1 MEDFLGTP
9 VKISFNKPD
18 IHSACGI
25 ISEIRA
31 ETQLLTIKNAIVIF
45 KGEFIEIPLYNI
57 YGHIIK
63 DIEMISLND
72 LHIAA
77 SNPSLIRNA
86 DITNNT
92 YYSDLALSSTP
103 LKQSSKKNSPGSIK
117 SSKKASRHIE
127 PTNHPTT
134 PINQSSDNK
143 SSLYKYNDP
152 ALLVINTTRLVPEEG
167 ADQYS
172 ALQNSQD
179 SSYCPPQ
186 TAQNFIN
193 SVKSSNINNT
203 NANIHAQSRN
213 SAVSQQTPNSNP
225 SSTKK
230 KSNIFKASKATLQS
244 DSNSWAAQD
253 VAEYNAN
260 EFDFEANLKLFDK
273 SKVFEDIRSKD
284 VKDPKHLLVNINRLE
299 KPRTDT
305 NSLRSSNATLLN
317 AAEQLNIAGKSNETS
332 FSQAIKHNTAIIGS
346 NTTAHNTSGSIKHNV
361 PLDFIKSNPAN
372 SNSPTN
378 QIKSVRNQNNRFI
391 DLFVSPEQ
399 WAKMEFNLGRDV
411 GIGESSLVEVAGK
424 VASQVAVSLL
434 KKNKASKRNQS
445 SIILFVGNGRNG
457 LYGLSTARY
466 LLNIGY
472 TVSVFLAFDQK
483 ENIYLISQYLN
494 LVKICGGTILKSLS
508 DLPKSTNFDLIVDSI
523 FTPNDI
529 SMSSNQFSA
538 KDPMD
543 VNDISDITSLFYSK
557 PAKNA
562 AIWSSR
568 QLKNVPSLALD
579 FPSLSLLSAVSN
591 NTPNSNYSQSL
602 NANNIQNLLPDSIKT
617 IHSNPLS
624 PQLSNLAISSK
635 NDNIKSKKNGQKQ
648 KQNSKSINVK
658 SSREYDNSN
667 NEKKFNDSADSSS
680 SAYNLCSTGSGY
692 SSDSDGDL
700 SYNRSKNFRNNGK
713 NPSHTNLFLNR
724 TILSFGLPSSLLL
737 KDALYIDKII
747 VADIGIPFSIWPKVL
762 NCPNTLNPTVKSLF
776 SGSDTQ
782 CISL

>member
-1 MEDFLGTP
+1 
-9 VKISFNKPD
+9 
-18 IHSACGI
+18 
-25 ISEIRA
+25 
-31 ETQLLTIKNAIVIF
+31 
-45 KGEFIEIPLYNI
+45 
-57 YGHIIK
+57 
-63 DIEMISLND
+63 MISLND

-86 DITNNT
+86 DITNDT

-103 LKQSSKKNSPGSIK
+103 LKKSSKKNSPASSK

-127 PTNHPTT
+127 PTNQPTT
-134 PINQSSDNK
+134 PIIQSSDNK

-152 ALLVINTTRLVPEEG
+152 ALLVINTTRLIPEEG

-172 ALQNSQD
+172 AVQISQD

-193 SVKSSNINNT
+193 NVKNSNTNIT
-203 NANIHAQSRN
+203 NANIHTQSRN
-213 SAVSQQTPNSNP
+213 SVVSQQAPNSNP
-225 SSTKK
+225 SSVKK

-253 VAEYNAN
+253 VTDYNAN

-317 AAEQLNIAGKSNETS
+317 AVEQLKIDGKSNETS
-332 FSQAIKHNTAIIGS
+332 FSQALKHNTAITGS
-346 NTTAHNTSGSIKHNV
+346 NATANNMSESIKHSD
-361 PLDFIKSNPAN
+361 PLDFIMSNPAN
-372 SNSPTN
+372 TNSPTN
-378 QIKSVRNQNNRFI
+378 QIKSVRNQNNSFI
-391 DLFVSPEQ
+391 DLFVTPEQ
-399 WAKMEFNLGRDV
+399 WAKMEFYLGRDV

-424 VASQVAVSLL
+424 IASQVAIRLL
-434 KKNKASKRNQS
+434 KKKKSSKPNQS
-445 SIILFVGNGRNG
+445 SIIIFVGNSRNG

-472 TVSVFLAFDQK
+472 KVSVFLAFDQK

-508 DLPKSTNFDLIVDSI
+508 DLPKGTNFDLIVDSI

-529 SMSSNQFSA
+529 SMSANQLSA
-538 KDPMD
+538 KDP
-543 VNDISDITSLFYSK
+543 VNMSDLSDITSLFYSK

-562 AIWSSR
+562 AIWSSK

-591 NTPNSNYSQSL
+591 NKPSSNYSQPL
-602 NANNIQNLLPDSIKT
+602 KANNIQNLLPDSIKT

-624 PQLSNLAISSK
+624 PQLSNRTNSSK
-635 NDNIKSKKNGQKQ
+635 NCNINSKKNIQ
-648 KQNSKSINVK
+648 KQNSKNSIVK
-658 SSREYDNSN
+658 SSRGYNNSN
-667 NEKKFNDSADSSS
+667 NEKIFNDSAESSS
-680 SAYNLCSTGSGY
+680 SAYNLSSTGSGY
-692 SSDSDGDL
+692 SSDSDDDL
-700 SYNRSKNFRNNGK
+700 SYNQSKNLRNNSK
-713 NPSHTNLFLNR
+713 NPSHTNLYLNR
-724 TILSFGLPSSLLL
+724 TILSFGLPSLLLL

-762 NCPNTLNPTVKSLF
+762 NSPNTLNSTVKSLF